1 MNQMTDTERDAHI
14 WRLFTTER
22 CNTTELAE
30 HYRVHPVHV
39 LHVVRARAARVAMA
53 TPPQAERSR
62 EVAHG

>member
-1 MNQMTDTERDAHI
+1 MSEMTDIERDAHI

-39 LHVVRARAARVAMA
+39 LHVVRARAARTEMVM
-53 TPPQAERSR
+53 PQAAGR
-62 EVAHG
+62 EVVHG